1 MNKGKQI
8 GLQSHKFA
16 QYNQCQ
22 HSQVEHN
29 TNKCEAERVAALI
42 KAGCDR
48 RCKYQSTA
56 TLTSTETQ
64 KLMARAASPSR
75 RPFLSDECVVWTL
88 LFKAGCDTSSLH
100 VTSTLKSS
108 VYRPMTLSEKGMAAA

>member
-1 MNKGKQI
+1 MYI
-8 GLQSHKFA
+8 
-16 QYNQCQ
+16 QYTTYHINNCD
-22 HSQVEHN
+22 
-29 TNKCEAERVAALI
+29 AECVAALI

-56 TLTSTETQ
+56 TFTSTETQ
-64 KLMARAASPSR
+64 KLMARAASPSPG
-75 RPFLSDECVVWTL
+75 PFLSDECVVWTL

-108 VYRPMTLSEKGMAAA
+108 VYRPMTLSENGTTAAA